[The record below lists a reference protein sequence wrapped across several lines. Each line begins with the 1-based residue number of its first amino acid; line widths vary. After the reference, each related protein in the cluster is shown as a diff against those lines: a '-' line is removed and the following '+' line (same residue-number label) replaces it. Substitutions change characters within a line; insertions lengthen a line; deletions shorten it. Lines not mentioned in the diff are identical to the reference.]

1 MVCAGGGLALDAG
14 GSGHTDT
21 DVFHVNIRWWWGV
34 AILTSFMLTALGH
47 AGSGHG
53 PSRAALMLFGVN
65 LVFFVPSFVL
75 CFGTDVGVVV
85 DDGGDG
91 GDDRGGDSHAFSL
104 STNVV
109 CVFAESACWA
119 RHWDMET
126 GGE

>member
-1 MVCAGGGLALDAG
+1 M
-14 GSGHTDT
+14 
-21 DVFHVNIRWWWGV
+21 

-47 AGSGHG
+47 AGSDHG
-53 PSRAALMLFGVN
+53 PSRAALMLFGVT

-85 DDGGDG
+85 DDDGDG
-91 GDDRGGDSHAFSL
+91 GDDGGGGDSHAFSL

-119 RHWDMET
+119 RYWDMET
-126 GGE
+126 GEE